1 MGTPDFTFPQ
11 KMSKFRLCRE
21 DASFSEE
28 TSGQEVSDFSEH
40 KEKDLDEISISS
52 DITDPSEVVEKHFHR
67 SRYRKK
73 VHNFLESKPFRIFII
88 VLICLDVI
96 AVSLELAIA
105 SDAFGEV
112 ESERPCP
119 TTPGGPRGEPTV
131 NHDLEHGEEFLHWF
145 SISLLIIFVME
156 NLALLWALGRH
167 FFTFIHLFDFSVVLV
182 SLILEL
188 ALGDENAYAGLLV
201 LLRLI
206 RIVQGVVAA
215 EQEAHIH
222 TQSRL
227 RHSLNHNKHLRRLFK
242 SILLSIPEKQLD
254 ANTLYLAKHLLH
266 NSKRFEHKTASYLAK
281 NSIKVPKDL
290 QDSLTSYS
298 EDKKVFQA
306 IEKGHKDT
314 SRHRSKSKSKNPSSS
329 ASSIS
334 SSSSFATASTAT
346 SSS

>member
-73 VHNFLESKPFRIFII
+73 VHNFLESKPFRIFVI

-119 TTPGGPRGEPTV
+119 TTPGGPHGEPTV

-227 RHSLNHNKHLRRLFK
+227 RHSLNHNKHLRR
-242 SILLSIPEKQLD
+242 
-254 ANTLYLAKHLLH
+254 